1 MNSNLALTRA
11 QNLFNQMKTILPDIA
26 NKLSELSSE
35 LKEKNPS
42 LTNPKISVD
51 ITPTYENY
59 NVDTG
64 DKNDTERDKTKYPVP
79 GQHVYM
85 DLTIQ
90 IEPDKVKSAECMKGL
105 SIKVAHDPHDCD
117 YGQYN
122 LYINDVLIG
131 MSDVSTD
138 SLGSGSNSTK
148 AYATNGAI
156 INKYTNGA
164 SGTSGVRVD
173 TFTIP
178 ASAVQT
184 FLKNS
189 KKGEIRISG
198 QEADYAR
205 HAEQPIFSVTNA
217 AGTKLLTGFRPP
229 AKEKCA
235 SPSGRPLNRDIPP
248 ANESPCKK
256 FDMVVFNPC
265 SDDPSSAD
273 LGINYGK

>member
-1 MNSNLALTRA
+1 
-11 QNLFNQMKTILPDIA
+11 MKIILPDIA
-26 NKLSELSSE
+26 NKLSELSGE

-79 GQHVYM
+79 GQQVYM

-105 SIKVAHDPHDCD
+105 SIKVEHLPHDCD
-117 YGQYN
+117 RGQYN

-131 MSDVSTD
+131 MSDVSTHT
-138 SLGSGSNSTK
+138 LGTRTTPTK

-156 INKYTNGA
+156 INKYTNGLTA
-164 SGTSGVRVD
+164 TDGVRVD

-189 KKGEIRISG
+189 KKGEIVITG
-198 QEADYAR
+198 QEATPDR
-205 HAEQPIFSVTNA
+205 HAEQPIFSVTNS
-217 AGTKLLTGFRPP
+217 AGVKILPSYSP
-229 AKEKCA
+229 
-235 SPSGRPLNRDIPP
+235 PSGN
-248 ANESPCKK
+248 ATCTSSPCPK
-256 FDMVVFNPC
+256 FNMVIFNPC
-265 SDDPSSAD
+265 SDDPTSAD
-273 LGINYGK
+273 LGLEYLNNLKKT